1 LSPLTLACAARYID
15 RLDACNAS
23 GEGFEA
29 APEMWMRTVRLFITA
44 IISALLTLRPSI
56 AAPSDTRISAERI
69 AHHIAFL
76 ASDKLK
82 GRRAGTPES
91 YQAARY
97 IAEQF
102 RQYGLSSPSAGFFQN
117 FTFVASARLGKRN
130 SFQIKTPSGARSL
143 KLGLDYM
150 PLPFSASKSV
160 ASEII
165 FAGYGITAPE
175 LQYDSY
181 SGIDA
186 SGKIVMI
193 MRGSP
198 DGDNPHSRFTD
209 TIESKTIRAR
219 QKGACAIIF
228 IANEDDL
235 HKDALS
241 QLRYDLNFS
250 NAGIPAVVISRSV
263 AHSMLSS
270 SGVSLA
276 EAESRAKKAAP
287 FALENIWVRLKTDV
301 IKINRQSANVVG
313 LLRGSDPALRSQC
326 IIIGAHYDH
335 LGLGGVESLAQNQ
348 QGQIHHGADDNASGT
363 SALLELARTLALD
376 RTRIKR
382 SIIFIAFSGEEEGL
396 LGSSAYTRSPVFP
409 LSSTVAMINMDMIGR
424 LRDGRLIIAGA
435 GTSTAWKP
443 LLEKLNSSKFKLVL
457 LEDGYGPSDHQ
468 SFYVRDIP
476 VLFFFTGSH
485 EDYHR
490 PSDTAD
496 RINIEGVKRIA
507 EFVREIVLE
516 VANEDQRIAFVRA
529 QSQPQMM
536 GRGFRVYLGT
546 VPNYSDQGEGLKL
559 DGVRPQSP
567 AATAGLRAGDVIIK
581 IGNMA
586 IRNVYDYTYAL
597 GQMRA
602 GEEVEFVVRRDGK
615 ELTLKVTPA
624 RRQ

>member
-1 LSPLTLACAARYID
+1 MRINRAR
-15 RLDACNAS
+15 LL
-23 GEGFEA
+23 
-29 APEMWMRTVRLFITA
+29 VTA
-44 IISALLTLRPSI
+44 VIGALLALKPWPAIRALSS
-56 AAPSDTRISAERI
+56 AQVSAERI

-130 SFQIKTPSGARSL
+130 SFQMKTPGGARSL

-165 FAGYGITAPE
+165 FVGYGITAPE

-186 SGKIVMI
+186 GGKIVMI

-198 DGDNPHSRFTD
+198 DGISPHGHFAEYTAPVEFYTPRRE
-209 TIESKTIRAR
+209 IENRSIRAR
-219 QKGACAIIF
+219 QKGASAIIF
-228 IANEDDL
+228 ISDENDL
-235 HKDALS
+235 RRDGLS
-241 QLRYDLNFS
+241 QLRYDPNFS
-250 NAGIPAVVISRSV
+250 DLGIPAVVISRKV
-263 AHSMLSS
+263 AQEVFASHGISF
-270 SGVSLA
+270 A

-287 FALENIWVRLKTDV
+287 FALEKVSIKLKTDV
-301 IKINRQSANVVG
+301 IRINRQSANVIG
-313 LLRGSDPALRSQC
+313 LLLGSDPALRSQC
-326 IIIGAHYDH
+326 MIIGAHYDH
-335 LGLGGVESLAQNQ
+335 LGLGGVESLAQDQ
-348 QGQIHHGADDNASGT
+348 QAQIHPGADDNASGT
-363 SALLELARTLALD
+363 SALLELARTLALE
-376 RTRIKR
+376 RARIKR

-424 LRDGRLIIAGA
+424 LRDGSLIIAGA

-443 LLEKLNSSKFKLVL
+443 LLERLNGSRFKLTL
-457 LEDGYGPSDHQ
+457 QEDGYGPSDHQ

-496 RINIEGVKRIA
+496 RINLEGVRQIA
-507 EFVREIVLE
+507 EFVREVVLW
-516 VANEDQRIAFVRA
+516 VANESQPIAFTPVQRN
-529 QSQPQMM
+529 SPMP
-536 GRGFRVYLGT
+536 GRGFSVYLGT
-546 VPNYSDQGEGLKL
+546 VPNYSDQGQGLKL
-559 DGVRPQSP
+559 EGVRPNSP
-567 AATAGLRAGDVIIK
+567 AAAAGLRAGDVIIR
-581 IGNMA
+581 IANMA
-586 IRNVYDYTYAL
+586 IKNVYDYTYAL
-597 GQMRA
+597 EQMRA
-602 GEEVEFVVRRDGK
+602 GEEVEFVVRRNGQ
-615 ELTLKVTPA
+615 ELTLKVKPA